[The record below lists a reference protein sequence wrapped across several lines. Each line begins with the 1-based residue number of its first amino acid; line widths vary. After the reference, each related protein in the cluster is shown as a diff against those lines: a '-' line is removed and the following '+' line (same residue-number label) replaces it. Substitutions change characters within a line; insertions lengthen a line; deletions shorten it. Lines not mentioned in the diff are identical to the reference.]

1 MVATTQAIANL
12 DLLRW
17 MPVIPLLASVVN
29 IFFGVR
35 LGKKTAAVLACA
47 AVAASFAIALYVF
60 WLLPAN
66 GVFRDTVYSWI
77 ESGSFQVKL
86 SFQVDALTA
95 VMLLVVTGIGFLIHV
110 YALGYMGHDEGM
122 VRFFVY
128 LNLFIFF
135 MLLLVLGDNLL
146 VLFVGWEGVGLCSYL
161 LVGFW
166 YQDNANAIAG
176 NKAFIVNRIG
186 DFGFILGILLIV
198 TELGRQGIWTLDF
211 MEIQKHVHLLS
222 PGKITLITLLLFV
235 GATGKSAQIPLFV
248 WLPDAMAGPTP
259 VSALIHAA
267 TMVTA
272 GVYMTARLHFLFV
285 LAPDTLS
292 LIAAVGAATAFFA
305 ATVALAQNDIK
316 RVLAYSTVSQLAYMF
331 IAVGVGAF
339 SAAIFHLFTHA
350 FFKACLFLGS
360 GSVIHALDGEQDM
373 RKMGGLKAYLPITYW
388 TYVVATLGIAGAPF
402 TAGFFSKDLILWQVY
417 SSPRG
422 STGLWFIGWLTA
434 GLTALYMFRQLFLVF
449 HGNLRADEPVNA
461 HIHESPA
468 VMTVP
473 LVILAIGSIF
483 AGWVGAPDYL
493 WGSRWDQWLQP
504 IFGAVHEAAHRSP
517 SDEINLMLL
526 TVALSGLGFLI
537 AYVSYCR
544 PSKLPDRFAS
554 LAGGGLYRL
563 LLNKYYIDERYDAV
577 IVRPFT
583 TCSRWLAQVFDPGV
597 IDGLVNG
604 IAKGV
609 RGSSLI
615 WREVQTGNVQHYL
628 AGFLAGTLAL
638 LAYFFGQQ

>member
-1 MVATTQAIANL
+1 MVATTQAVANL

-17 MPVIPLLASVVN
+17 MPLIPLLASLIN

-35 LGKKTAAVLACA
+35 LGKKTAGVLACA
-47 AVAASFAIALYVF
+47 AVAASFAIALDIF

-66 GVFRDTVYSWI
+66 GVFRDTVYTWI

-86 SFQVDALTA
+86 SFQADALTA

-110 YALGYMGHDEGM
+110 YSLGYMGHDEGM

-135 MLLLVLGDNLL
+135 MLLLVMGDNLL

-161 LVGFW
+161 LIGFW

-211 MEIQKHVHLLS
+211 MEIQNHVHLLS
-222 PGKITLITLLLFV
+222 PEKITFITVLLFV

-285 LAPDTLS
+285 LAPETLS
-292 LIAAVGAATAFFA
+292 LIAAIGAATAFFA

-331 IAVGVGAF
+331 LAVGVGAF

-373 RKMGGLKAYLPITYW
+373 RKMGGLKDYLPITYW

-402 TAGFFSKDLILWQVY
+402 TAGFFSKDLILWRLY

-449 HGNLRADEPVNA
+449 HGNLRADEHMKA

-504 IFGAVHEAAHRSP
+504 IFGGVHEAAHGSQ

-526 TVALSGLGFLI
+526 TLALSGLGLLI
-537 AYVSYCR
+537 AFVSYCR

-554 LAGGGLYRL
+554 LAGGGPYRL
-563 LLNKYYIDERYDAV
+563 LFNKYYIDELYDVV

-583 TCSRWLAQVFDPGV
+583 TCSQWLAQVFDPGV

-604 IAKGV
+604 IAKGA
-609 RGSSLI
+609 RGFSLI
-615 WREVQTGNVQHYL
+615 WREAQTGNVQHYL
-628 AGFLAGTLAL
+628 AGFLAGTVAL
-638 LAYFFGQQ
+638 LAYFLGQQ